1 MPSVAAYRVN
11 TAIEKLCFSPGVLKI
26 AVQWIRHTGAS
37 VSSYHPFLIA
47 GSSDLAT
54 TSAKPH
60 CSLGTTLRIGCS
72 TSAVSSASSMVPAA
86 SLASSF
92 AWSCAVVSEKPQPC
106 PVWYA
111 VLVSPA
117 AFLVT

>member
-1 MPSVAAYRVN
+1 
-11 TAIEKLCFSPGVLKI
+11 
-26 AVQWIRHTGAS
+26 
-37 VSSYHPFLIA
+37 
-47 GSSDLAT
+47 
-54 TSAKPH
+54 
-60 CSLGTTLRIGCS
+60 LRIGCS